1 MVSTQE
7 VFSLHVF
14 VLWLVKHTD
23 AGPTGVEGG
32 RLCSWVA
39 LRLAQRSCVYPYF
52 LFLHFHWN
60 GEEAALLEFI
70 SWDLPIP
77 MWLQIWVAGQ
87 RKGLEHAGLSLYLD
101 TCSTGA
107 AFEQAGQRCVFME
120 QYSLANG
127 KMPLNLLIPFPGG
140 SLQIP
145 LMGGA

>member
-1 MVSTQE
+1 MVSTQK
-7 VFSLHVF
+7 VF

-32 RLCSWVA
+32 LCVSMHGYEVSTKI
-39 LRLAQRSCVYPYF
+39 LRISPYF

-70 SWDLPIP
+70 LWDLPIP

-87 RKGLEHAGLSLYLD
+87 RKGLGHAGLSLYLD

-127 KMPLNLLIPFPGG
+127 QMPLNLLIPFLGG